1 MVKAVQLS
9 GRGEVVDQAEINRN
23 LALFDEVLLR
33 LVALIPPEQIA
44 LRVEKILQ
52 VEREHDDLISGK
64 GVNL

>member
-33 LVALIPPEQIA
+33 LVALIPPEQIV
-44 LRVEKILQ
+44 LRVQKILQ
-52 VEREHDDLISGK
+52 VEQEHDDLISGK
-64 GVNL
+64 GVNF